1 MKYVFDTS
9 AFIIL
14 KNYYPQRFPSVW
26 RGIETLAAEGRL
38 RSVREVL
45 NELEAYNDQDFIKDW
60 AAAHP
65 NLFPTPIKAELE
77 FVSKIFAVPH
87 FQALI
92 SQKNLL
98 KGTPV
103 ADPFVIAAAAIEG
116 RIVVTQEIEKP
127 NASKIPNVCR
137 HFRIGCFN
145 LETFMEAENWAF

>member
-1 MKYVFDTS
+1 MSYVFDTS

-26 RGIETLAAEGRL
+26 QGLEGLAADGRL

-45 NELEAYNDQDFIKDW
+45 QELEAYNDEDFIKNW
-60 AAAHP
+60 AGQHP
-65 NLFPTPIKAELE
+65 GLFPTPRKAELE
-77 FVSKIFAVPH
+77 FVAGIFAVPH

-92 SQKNLL
+92 SQKSLL

-103 ADPFVIAAAAIEG
+103 ADPFVIAAAAVEG

-127 NASKIPNVCR
+127 NASKIPNVCK
-137 HFRIGCFN
+137 HFGIGCFN
-145 LETFMEAENWAF
+145 LESFMEAEGWAF